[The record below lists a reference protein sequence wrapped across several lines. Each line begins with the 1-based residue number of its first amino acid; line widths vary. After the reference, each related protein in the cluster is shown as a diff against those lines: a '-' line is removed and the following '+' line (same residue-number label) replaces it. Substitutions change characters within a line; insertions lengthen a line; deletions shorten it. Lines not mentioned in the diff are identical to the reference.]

1 MALFKDLIF
10 WVFFSEFFENFSLF
24 SANLKDFLEFMLLT
38 RLSNFLEAV
47 NDLVVVAVAA
57 KIVPLV
63 VPMDLSL
70 VLVLVV
76 AVAGVEC
83 VHEKE
88 KEMGILL

>member
-1 MALFKDLIF
+1 
-10 WVFFSEFFENFSLF
+10 
-24 SANLKDFLEFMLLT
+24 MLLT

-76 AVAGVEC
+76 AGVEC